1 MKIRE
6 TYIRRHATSRSFERG
21 CDYIADG
28 AVRLLANSAKQIKGD
43 VRGTGWTL
51 YRVEAVHD
59 ESGDVLA
66 RCDCP
71 YEGDGWCKHIVA
83 LLLAACAEGEPAKA
97 KPGSLAD
104 QLADLADFEREA
116 LLIDACRQ
124 IPEFAAFA
132 QRWLGTAPTGEKREP
147 VRRDILAL
155 ARTPDLCEGDSVNG
169 ELARLLDRVLCALDA
184 DRVAEAIAH
193 LEKATAIAAAEF
205 EVDESDGEFGEF
217 ARSLARAWLD
227 AAVMFDGPATRR
239 RALAKRLASW
249 CDQFDDYG
257 VGDELG
263 IAQRVF
269 AESVGKASALLTS
282 DRDLL
287 TELRRARMRVMARR
301 GQIREYLAFARKTGE
316 RVSYLRML
324 ICAGEVERAANEA
337 FKLVKTPSQAL
348 EFGAL
353 FEAQMP
359 EDALK
364 IGEFGLDLDGDRC
377 DDLAHWVRDLA
388 LELGRRPLALRAAKA
403 AVLTWP
409 TCDGLRSLKSIAG
422 TEWKSMRSEVLA
434 AVQASP
440 NAEEA
445 IRILADEGLVTEA
458 ISKLEQPGVLVSYE
472 ALDIVV
478 RSAIHAK
485 PAWAIHTAREQA
497 EQIMDRGQSEY
508 YHHAGRWLTR
518 VRAAYVALDRND
530 EWQAYR
536 TRLLLSHKRKLKLTA
551 ILKTL

>member
-1 MKIRE
+1 M
-6 TYIRRHATSRSFERG
+6 
-21 CDYIADG
+21 ADG
-28 AVRLLANSAKQIKGD
+28 AVRLLASSAKQINGD
-43 VRGTGWTL
+43 VRGTGWMP

-59 ESGDVLA
+59 ESGDILA

-71 YEGDGWCKHIVA
+71 YDGDGWCKHIVA

-97 KPGSLAD
+97 KQGSLAD

-116 LLIDACRQ
+116 LLTDACREV
-124 IPEFAAFA
+124 PEFAAFA
-132 QRWLGTAPTGEKREP
+132 QRWLGTAPMGAKREP
-147 VRRDILAL
+147 ARRDVLSL
-155 ARTPDLCEGDSVNG
+155 ARTPDLFQGDSLNG
-169 ELARLLDRVLCALDA
+169 ELPGALDKVLRALDA
-184 DRVAEAIAH
+184 DRVAEAMAH
-193 LEKATAIAAAEF
+193 LEKATGIAASEF
-205 EVDESDGEFGEF
+205 EVIDDSDGEFGEF
-217 ARSLARAWLD
+217 ARSLARAWID
-227 AAVMFDGPATRR
+227 AAIMFDGPVTRR
-239 RALAKRLASW
+239 RALAKRLAGW

-257 VGDELG
+257 VGEELR
-263 IAQRVF
+263 IAEHVL
-269 AESVGKASALLTS
+269 AESVDKATALLAS

-324 ICAGEVERAANEA
+324 VCAGEVERAAGEA
-337 FKLVKTPSQAL
+337 LNLVKTPSEAL
-348 EFGAL
+348 QFGTL
-353 FEAQMP
+353 FEEQMP
-359 EDALK
+359 EAALK
-364 IGEFGLDLDGDRC
+364 IGELGLDFDGERYGG
-377 DDLAHWVRDLA
+377 LAHWVRDLA
-388 LELGRRPLALRAAKA
+388 LELGKRPLALRAAKA

-485 PAWAIHTAREQA
+485 PAWAIHTARGQA
-497 EQIMDRGQSEY
+497 EQIMDCGKSEY
-508 YHHAGRWLTR
+508 YHHAERWLTR

-536 TRLLLSHKRKLKLTA
+536 ARLMLSHKRKLKLTA